1 MLKPPSSESLR
12 ESTSPAAAAL
22 TGFESRARA
31 APRAFVA
38 PGLEGLAAPRA
49 FVAPGLE
56 GLAAPKA
63 FVAPGLE
70 GLDRV
75 ATRAVLGRARGIAAT
90 VGDNA
95 LMD

>member
-12 ESTSPAAAAL
+12 ESTSPAAAL
-22 TGFESRARA
+22 TGFESRVR
-31 APRAFVA
+31 
-38 PGLEGLAAPRA
+38 AAPRA

-90 VGDNA
+90 VVDNA

>member
-12 ESTSPAAAAL
+12 ESTSPAAAL

-75 ATRAVLGRARGIAAT
+75 ATRAVLGRARGIAAI